1 MALASEQG
9 YEPCRGRP
17 RLVGGNAVTARK
29 TGALSKAE
37 RLAAARS
44 ARDEADRV
52 LDEAHRAWAEGS
64 RK

>member
-1 MALASEQG
+1 M
-9 YEPCRGRP
+9 
-17 RLVGGNAVTARK
+17 TARK